1 MNEKN
6 VIILRNEKRVTLAL
20 DNVKP
25 AHVYAEENQS
35 KNLNPAIVDKTS
47 TDASKNIVN
56 DPKHGPVLGP
66 SSENSDVP
74 VPGTSS
80 ETTVDPV
87 PGPSKSKPIINYKT
101 RYGRNV
107 KQKFVSFSNM

>member
-1 MNEKN
+1 MC
-6 VIILRNEKRVTLAL
+6 T
-20 DNVKP
+20 
-25 AHVYAEENQS
+25 S